1 MHQPDVIVIGAGIVG
16 AACAHAL
23 AQSGQ
28 RVLVI
33 DSGLGGAT
41 HAGMGHLVVM
51 DDNAAEMAL
60 SQYSVE
66 AWAAMAAQ
74 MPSGCAYTACG
85 TLWVAADALEMAGA
99 EEKQARLAQH
109 GLACELL
116 SADQLAQAEPGLRSG
131 LAGGLR
137 VPGDGTLYAPNA
149 AQWLLGLL
157 PEKVTVQRGWVS
169 HIDGNTVV
177 LTDSQR
183 LRAPQLLLCTGWQA
197 LQLVPGL
204 PLRAKKGHLVIT
216 DRYPG
221 AVHHQLVELGYI
233 TSAHH
238 SEGPSVAFNVQPRPT
253 GQLLIGSSR
262 QFDVDDRNVELAM
275 VARMLQRALAYMPGL
290 VGLNAIR
297 SWTGL
302 RPATPDS
309 LPILDQHPSNA
320 HLWLAV
326 GHEGLGVTTATG
338 TADIMAARMTGA
350 TPALD
355 PAPYALA
362 RFGADVQ
369 ARVAA
374 GGDSLHPRSTGLAF
388 AEQHGTV
395 LA

>member
-1 MHQPDVIVIGAGIVG
+1 MANGTLHQPDVIVIGAGLVG

-23 AQSGQ
+23 ARSGR

-33 DSGLGGAT
+33 DSGIGGAS

-60 SQYSVE
+60 SQYSVA
-66 AWAAMAAQ
+66 AWAGLAAR
-74 MPSGCAYTACG
+74 MPPDCAYSSCG
-85 TLWVAADALEMAGA
+85 TIWVAADAQEMAGA
-99 EEKQARLAQH
+99 EEKQVRLAQH
-109 GLACELL
+109 GVACELL
-116 SADQLAQAEPGLRSG
+116 SAAQLAQAEPGLRRG

-157 PEKVTVQRGWVS
+157 PEKVAVQRGWVS
-169 HIDGNTVV
+169 GIDGNTVV
-177 LTDSQR
+177 LADGRR
-183 LRAPQLLLCTGWQA
+183 LQAPQLLLCTGLQA

-221 AVHHQLVELGYI
+221 AVQHQLVELGYI

-238 SEGPSVAFNVQPRPT
+238 SEGASVAFNVQPRPT

-262 QFDVDDRNVELAM
+262 QFDVDDRNVEPAM
-275 VARMLQRALAYMPGL
+275 LARMLQRAIAYMPGL
-290 VGLNAIR
+290 AECNAIR

-302 RPATPDS
+302 RPATPES
-309 LPILDQHPSNA
+309 LPILDQHPANG
-320 HLWLAV
+320 HLWLAL

-338 TADIMAARMTGA
+338 TADIMAARMTGT
-350 TPALD
+350 TPPLD
-355 PAPYALA
+355 PAPFVLA
-362 RFGADVQ
+362 RFGAQVQ

-374 GGDSLHPRSTGLAF
+374 GGSTAAARCGDAI
-388 AEQHGTV
+388 A
-395 LA
+395 